1 MHVDAPNDADL
12 PNVLDRA
19 FDGYASHTHLASDL
33 TYVRVLSAWH
43 YVCLLVDLSNREIVG
58 HAAGVHKDAKLVK
71 SAFATVAFPLFD
83 VDVFHSDR
91 GPEFD
96 NMALDEMFEVF
107 GIARRSPRR
116 GVRTTTPSSNPR
128 TRH

>member
-33 TYVRVLSAWH
+33 TYVCVLSAWH

-71 SAFATVAFPLFD
+71 SAFATVAFTSTCSTATGAQSSTAWP
-83 VDVFHSDR
+83 STR
-91 GPEFD
+91 CS
-96 NMALDEMFEVF
+96 
-107 GIARRSPRR
+107 RS
-116 GVRTTTPSSNPR
+116 SA
-128 TRH
+128 